1 MDTLKES
8 FVTLFFGVFI
18 IAFASL
24 LPMGIYHLYQ
34 NSLLAQQGIKTVGE
48 VVTFEAE
55 SDSDGGY
62 MYYPIVEF
70 ELSTGD
76 VYKTKLPNA
85 AYPAPYDLGEQVEV
99 VYFAGQPETAIP
111 YSITWMYFNPF
122 LTMIIGSAF
131 TYVLWTILQDYYQDY
146 KSQRSPKPIDILDN

>member
-24 LPMGIYHLYQ
+24 LPIGIYHLYQ
-34 NSLLAQQGIKTVGE
+34 HIILAQQGIKATGE
-48 VVTFEAE
+48 VVNFEAR

-70 ELSTGD
+70 ELSTGRL
-76 VYKTKLPNA
+76 YKAKLPNA

-99 VYFAGQPETAIP
+99 VYFPDQPETAIP
-111 YSITWMYFNPF
+111 YTITWMYFNPF
-122 LTMIIGSAF
+122 LGIVIGGAF
-131 TYVLWTILQDYYQDY
+131 MYVLWTILQDYYHDY
-146 KSQRSPKPIDILDN
+146 KARRRPKQMDILDN